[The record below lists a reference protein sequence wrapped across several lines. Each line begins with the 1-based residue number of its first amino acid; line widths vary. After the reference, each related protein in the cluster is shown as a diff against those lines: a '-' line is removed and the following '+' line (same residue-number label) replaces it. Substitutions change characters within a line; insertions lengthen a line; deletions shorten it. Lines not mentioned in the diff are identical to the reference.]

1 MTPSPQLPQWWS
13 IPEYLTRCEE
23 DRKDEEEAARKRGDI
38 IRLLGGRSKRLLR
51 RIARASGR
59 KLHNHCSGI
68 NWAYCNNCKA
78 FCRCLACGEC
88 KPWKDPSPTPESSVA
103 GMCSIVKK
111 GSVIFVAV
119 AVASTVA
126 AAAATAASVAEQK
139 KPVTIRLTD
148 MELTLQRHA
157 NEVSRMKKYSAET
170 RRSYMK
176 H

>member
-1 MTPSPQLPQWWS
+1 
-13 IPEYLTRCEE
+13 
-23 DRKDEEEAARKRGDI
+23 
-38 IRLLGGRSKRLLR
+38 
-51 RIARASGR
+51 
-59 KLHNHCSGI
+59 
-68 NWAYCNNCKA
+68 
-78 FCRCLACGEC
+78 
-88 KPWKDPSPTPESSVA
+88 
-103 GMCSIVKK
+103 MCSIVKK